1 MFEMSKISSKYLLSV
16 FAIILYYH
24 YHYIKMLKNT
34 LGKKNDFLNI
44 EYFVHVE
51 IGLKFLNLGP
61 LGAQL
66 IRSYY
71 HEAPLVF
78 PIVLF

>member
-34 LGKKNDFLNI
+34 LRKQKNKFKKKTF
-44 EYFVHVE
+44 
-51 IGLKFLNLGP
+51 
-61 LGAQL
+61 
-66 IRSYY
+66 
-71 HEAPLVF
+71 
-78 PIVLF
+78 

>member
-1 MFEMSKISSKYLLSV
+1 M
-16 FAIILYYH
+16 H
-24 YHYIKMLKNT
+24 TTNT
-34 LGKKNDFLNI
+34 LQTANIYFLCLQLFFTIITTILKCWRTLWEKNDFLNI

-51 IGLKFLNLGP
+51 IGLKFLNLTP
-61 LGAQL
+61 PGAQL